1 MRSPDAYRKSAAQC
15 WRLAQAARTQEYR
28 ALLLSFAGTYV
39 VLADQME
46 VLGMPETPDDEDAR
60 PH

>member
-15 WRLAQAARTQEYR
+15 WRLAQAATQEYR

-39 VLADQME
+39 VLADQTE
-46 VLGMPETPDDEDAR
+46 LIGAGERPVDETAR